1 MNRRTYQFQGTF
13 GLGGRT
19 TYYVKKLLTLNI
31 AIFILQLFI
40 LLFFGEKGALLFN
53 QTFGFAPSYFVQKYY
68 FWQPLTYMF
77 LHGSLMHLIFNMF
90 ALWMFGPD
98 IEKYLGSKKFL
109 TYYLVCGFG
118 AVLFHFLAH
127 YKGVSFP
134 LTSQDQAIVVG
145 ASGAIFGLFGAHAY
159 YFGNRMWMLIFPP
172 IPIKARTLVIVMSAI
187 ELYYVL
193 TQPGSPIA
201 HLAHLGGLIV
211 GLLYLYFWIDRRKPP
226 SAKSL
231 LDKWRVR
238 RLRKKFHVIRGSDV
252 ELDDKDYKWH

>member
-1 MNRRTYQFQGTF
+1 MNRRRYQFQGTF

-19 TYYVKKLLTLNI
+19 TYYVKKLLTINI
-31 AIFILQLFI
+31 AIFVLQLFI
-40 LLFFGEKGALLFN
+40 LLFFGERGAHLFN
-53 QTFGFAPSYFVQKYY
+53 QTFGFAPDLFLKKYY
-68 FWQPLTYMF
+68 LWQPLTYMF
-77 LHGSLMHLIFNMF
+77 LHGSIMHLIFNMF
-90 ALWMFGPD
+90 ALWMFGPE

-109 TYYLVCGFG
+109 TYYLVCGVG
-118 AVLFHFLAH
+118 AVFFHFLAH
-127 YKGVSFP
+127 LNSINNSISP
-134 LTSQDQAIVVG
+134 QNQAIVVG

-172 IPIKARTLVIVMSAI
+172 IPVKARTLVIIMCII

-211 GLLYLYFWIDRRKPP
+211 GLFCLYFWIDRRKPP
-226 SAKSL
+226 SIKNM
-231 LDKWRVR
+231 LDKWRVK

-252 ELDDKDYKWH
+252 ELNDDDYKWN